1 MLGLLLEN
9 GPLRITET
17 GSVAANNVSWD
28 KLVDYIWI
36 DQPVYVPAS
45 LISCARSN
53 SSFTVAPA
61 IQQQKLM
68 GGMVSMVIVC
78 ALILIS

>member
-17 GSVAANNVSWD
+17 GSVAANNVSWN

-36 DQPVYVPAS
+36 DQPVYVSAG
-45 LISCARSN
+45 LISCAGSN
-53 SSFTVAPA
+53 SSFTVVPA
-61 IQQQKLM
+61 IRQQKLM
-68 GGMVSMVIVC
+68 GGMVSMVIAHTLVPV
-78 ALILIS
+78 S